1 MPSLQVVVLQEK
13 INEIALLTD
22 GLQMLTLSMDNMTVH
37 QPFFKGFF
45 HHLRMADTS
54 EKTELLDTLL
64 AKYLDST
71 AINAR
76 TDDDKTLF
84 LATRLPA

>member
-1 MPSLQVVVLQEK
+1 M
-13 INEIALLTD
+13 
-22 GLQMLTLSMDNMTVH
+22 
-37 QPFFKGFF
+37 
-45 HHLRMADTS
+45 RMVDTS
-54 EKTELLDTLL
+54 EKTEFLDTML